1 MIRNL
6 RSACLLLS
14 WLWVLGGALRP
25 CGPAH
30 AASAHAASVQAD
42 DSTTVLALGGWFRLR
57 FEAEG
62 VYRLTPE
69 WLQSVGISPS
79 LVRTDRLAL
88 YGGGRGSLPEANATP
103 RPSVPM
109 YLRPANSFCTTFP
122 VPRT

>member
-6 RSACLLLS
+6 RGAACLLAWFL
-14 WLWVLGGALRP
+14 VLGGALQP

-30 AASAHAASVQAD
+30 AASSHAVSVQAG
-42 DSTTVLALGGWFRLR
+42 DSTTVLALGGWYRLR

-79 LVRTDRLAL
+79 LVRTDRL
-88 YGGGRGSLPEANATP
+88 
-103 RPSVPM
+103 
-109 YLRPANSFCTTFP
+109 
-122 VPRT
+122 